1 MNPGPPS
8 LMRERSLLKL
18 FGPRQ
23 SARAAGLLAA
33 LALCVAAA
41 GPSVRA
47 QRARGAAAVGGAAPY
62 ANPVFDEDFPD
73 PTVIRASDGWFYACA
88 TNTNIGGRVYH
99 IQAARSRDL
108 VSWERLPDVLP
119 TKPAWSSQHDLLWAP
134 DVHQRGR
141 TFYMYF
147 SNRLNDDLAARFK
160 RENNAK
166 TSKEDVF
173 CLGAATA
180 ASPRGPFTDSG
191 RPLRCGLSFVN
202 IDPMAFDDPRT
213 GRKYLFWGSGFQP
226 IRVQELA
233 TDRLS
238 FKAGSRPVELVAAK
252 KELPYQTLIEGA
264 WVVYRRGFYYL
275 FFSGENCCHG
285 PLQQIKYAVLVARAK
300 NITGPYQTLAQ
311 ARGGQS
317 SAILER
323 SDAWIAPGH
332 NSVVEDDAGQ
342 SWIAYHAIDVNRPYM
357 TTTLKDDR
365 NVRRVMLL
373 DRLSFR
379 GGWPLV
385 EGSGQPSKGA
395 RPAPVVRRGRSSA
408 GRGRR

>member
-1 MNPGPPS
+1 MKP
-8 LMRERSLLKL
+8 

-33 LALCVAAA
+33 LALCAAAAA

-47 QRARGAAAVGGAAPY
+47 QRAPRAGAAASSATY

-73 PTVIRASDGWFYACA
+73 PTVIRASDGWFYAYA
-88 TNTNIGGRVYH
+88 TTTNIGGRVYH

-119 TKPAWSSQHDLLWAP
+119 AKPAWSSQHDLLWAP

-141 TFYMYF
+141 TFYLYF

-160 RENNAK
+160 RENNAES
-166 TSKEDVF
+166 SKEDVF
-173 CLGAATA
+173 CLGVATA
-180 ASPRGPFTDSG
+180 RLPIGPFTDSG
-191 RPLRCGLSFVN
+191 RPLKCGLSFVN

-233 TDRLS
+233 ADRLS
-238 FKAGSRPVELVAAK
+238 FKAGSRPVELVAASK
-252 KELPYQTLIEGA
+252 DLPYQTLIEGA
-264 WVVYRRGFYYL
+264 WVVYRGGFYYL
-275 FFSGENCCHG
+275 FYSGENCCHG
-285 PLQQIKYAVLVARAK
+285 PLQQIKYAVLVARARQVE
-300 NITGPYQTLAQ
+300 GPYQTLAQ
-311 ARGGQS
+311 ARGGRS

-332 NSVVEDDAGQ
+332 NSIVEDDAGQ
-342 SWIAYHAIDVNRPYM
+342 SWIVYHAIDVKRPYM
-357 TTTLKDDR
+357 TATLKDDR

-373 DRLSFR
+373 DRLAYR
-379 GGWPLV
+379 GGWPFV
-385 EGSGQPSKGA
+385 EGGGKPSRGP
-395 RPAPVVRRGRSSA
+395 RPAPFVRRGRPPPR
-408 GRGRR
+408 RGRE

>member
-1 MNPGPPS
+1 MKPF
-8 LMRERSLLKL
+8 RQRRSA
-18 FGPRQ
+18 Q
-23 SARAAGLLAA
+23 SGAAILAA
-33 LALCVAAA
+33 LALCAAA
-41 GPSVRA
+41 ATTTCA
-47 QRARGAAAVGGAAPY
+47 QRARGTADGGATY
-62 ANPVFDEDFPD
+62 SNPVFDEDFPD
-73 PTVIRASDGWFYACA
+73 PTLIRASDGWFYAYA
-88 TNTNIGGRVYH
+88 TNTNVGGRVYH

-119 TKPAWSSQHDLLWAP
+119 TKPAWSNQHDLLWAP

-147 SNRLNDDLAARFK
+147 SNRLNDDGAARFK
-160 RENNAK
+160 RENK
-166 TSKEDVF
+166 VETSKEDVF

-180 ASPRGPFTDSG
+180 DSARGPFIDSG
-191 RPLRCGLSFVN
+191 RPLKCGLSFVN

-226 IRVQELA
+226 IRVQELSA
-233 TDRLS
+233 DRLS
-238 FKAGSRPVELVAAK
+238 FLPGSRSVELVAPD

-264 WVVYRRGFYYL
+264 WVVYRGGFYYL
-275 FFSGENCCHG
+275 FYSGENCCHG
-285 PLQQIKYAVLVARAK
+285 PLQQIKYAVLVARARRVE
-300 NITGPYQTLAQ
+300 GPYQTLAQ
-311 ARGGQS
+311 ARGGRS

-323 SDAWIAPGH
+323 SDAWIGPGH

-357 TTTLKDDR
+357 TATLKDDR

-385 EGSGQPSKGA
+385 EGGGQPSKGA
-395 RPAPVVRRGRSSA
+395 QLAPFVRRARPAA
-408 GRGRR
+408 GRARRRAAR